1 VTRGRFGERAYSSRA
16 TGGRSVAGMALRL
29 VLGAIY
35 TAMAVGQ
42 LASFQRLPD
51 ILAAYGLAHGPA
63 AATLATVLIVGE
75 LVCGLWFLTRL
86 GSAARSPVWV
96 YTAVSLVWSALA
108 AQAYNRGLAVDNC
121 GCFGSY
127 LTQRLTWFVL
137 LQDALTL
144 VYAAVLLRG
153 TRRARAAP
161 IRRDGSH
168 QKAHNNC
175 EAKARTR

>member
-1 VTRGRFGERAYSSRA
+1 
-16 TGGRSVAGMALRL
+16 MALRL

-42 LASFQRLPD
+42 TAAFQRMPD
-51 ILAAYGLAHGPA
+51 ILSAYGLVHGPA
-63 AATLATVLIVGE
+63 AAMLATVLIVGE
-75 LVCGLWFLTRL
+75 LVYGLWFLTRPR
-86 GSAARSPVWV
+86 SAARSPVWA
-96 YTAVSLVWSALA
+96 YTTVSLTWSALA
-108 AQAYNRGLAVDNC
+108 AQAYARGLAVDNC

-144 VYAAVLLRG
+144 AYAAVLLRG
-153 TRRARAAP
+153 THRARAAP
-161 IRRDGSH
+161 IRRDGPH
-168 QKAHNNC
+168 QQAHNDR